1 MFDTVLSGGC
11 VVDPRTLSNRLL
23 DVGIQDGRIAAIARG
38 PLPGREVIDATGRIV
53 CPGFIDVHGHLD
65 GDAYAGELSLRQGIT
80 TTVGGNCGFSPCDL
94 EAFFRREDER
104 GYVIRQAEM
113 VGHSGTLRN
122 LVGLTDTRTPAS
134 PEQIERMCALLERA
148 FDAGACGLSL
158 GLGYAPGSSMD
169 EVLPLCQ
176 IAAARGRVV
185 SIDTH
190 MRTQTDLYS
199 LVEAVSIARATGARM
214 LISHFVYQY
223 GVGVEDEA
231 MALVDC
237 ARRAGLDIRMDSG
250 MYTDWAT
257 GISTALFDRDIMEDN
272 NIELWHI
279 RMATGEH
286 RGQVLDEAL
295 YEHVR
300 REHADDSAIVFTG
313 DEEAIYR
320 ILRHPLAMPST
331 DAGAYR
337 PGEGHPQIAGS
348 FPRYL
353 RKMVV
358 ERGDL
363 TWEEAIFRATL
374 LPAQTIGL
382 PGVGRMEVGAAADL
396 VVFDPQT
403 IRDRATFVGL
413 GRPNASPEGIDH
425 VFIGGVRALSHGC
438 IRCRTAGRPLRF

>member
-1 MFDTVLSGGC
+1 MPLCRVL
-11 VVDPRTLSNRLL
+11 
-23 DVGIQDGRIAAIARG
+23 
-38 PLPGREVIDATGRIV
+38 
-53 CPGFIDVHGHLD
+53 
-65 GDAYAGELSLRQGIT
+65 
-80 TTVGGNCGFSPCDL
+80 
-94 EAFFRREDER
+94 
-104 GYVIRQAEM
+104 AEM
-113 VGHSGTLRN
+113 
-122 LVGLTDTRTPAS
+122 
-134 PEQIERMCALLERA
+134 EI
-148 FDAGACGLSL
+148 AGC
-158 GLGYAPGSSMD
+158 
-169 EVLPLCQ
+169 
-176 IAAARGRVV
+176 RV
-185 SIDTH
+185 D
-190 MRTQTDLYS
+190 
-199 LVEAVSIARATGARM
+199 ARALQA
-214 LISHFVYQY
+214 F
-223 GVGVEDEA
+223 
-231 MALVDC
+231 
-237 ARRAGLDIRMDSG
+237 
-250 MYTDWAT
+250 
-257 GISTALFDRDIMEDN
+257 
-272 NIELWHI
+272 
-279 RMATGEH
+279 
-286 RGQVLDEAL
+286 GQVLDEAL

-382 PGVGRMEVGAAADL
+382 PGVGRMEVGADADL

-413 GRPNASPEGIDH
+413 GRPNASPDGIDH

-438 IRCRTAGRPLRF
+438 IRCRTAGRTLRF